1 MISAVLDTNVPV
13 SGSITPLGIPGQIL
27 QAWRRGEFQLVASRE
42 ILGEVREVMARPKLL
57 ERYGRSLADVDDF
70 IGILESNAQVVQAIE
85 GGGWV
90 AQDPD
95 DDMFI
100 GAALAAGAAYLVSG
114 DQHVLR
120 LGRVEALEVVSPARF
135 LSIVWERR
143 ARAD

>member
-1 MISAVLDTNVPV
+1 MISAVLDTNVLV

-27 QAWRRGEFQLVASRE
+27 QAWRRGELQLVVSRE

-90 AQDPD
+90 AEDPD